1 MTTVCVVGVAAGAVV
16 LGSMLQK
23 SNGPSATARRARRG
37 FLLERRLDVFGML
50 EMRDERRTHLD
61 QQCLELGAGG
71 PGDERLV
78 DRVEHRLVIGDLVV
92 DVGLVELR
100 SLQALE
106 LGDVLVAAC
115 LQALAGRI
123 VGRRDLQ
130 LGGEVGGV
138 PSLLVQ

>member
-1 MTTVCVVGVAAGAVV
+1 
-16 LGSMLQK
+16 
-23 SNGPSATARRARRG
+23 
-37 FLLERRLDVFGML
+37 ML
-50 EMRDERRTHLD
+50 EMRDEGRTYLD
-61 QQCLELGAGG
+61 QQCLELGVGG

-100 SLQALE
+100 SLQTLE

-130 LGGEVGGV
+130 LGGE
-138 PSLLVQ
+138 SAACLLTPV